1 MNPIIGIA
9 KKDVKT
15 FYREKGTIFWT
26 IAFPVLV
33 MLLFSAIFGREV
45 PFSASIGIV
54 NQDSAN
60 IYGAAAIDGLNQTG
74 VFHIKI
80 FEDKTEA
87 LKSLNSTEIRAV
99 VTIPE
104 GFSTN
109 LTSGNPTQVL
119 LAVDETNPDV
129 ARIIRDIV
137 KTFFTEFSKEIYKN
151 LNISFPEPISI
162 VEEQKVVG
170 EGIGYKEYILPG
182 MMCYPLLF
190 SSMVASTG
198 AIVYERERGTLKR
211 IRASPIHPLNMLFGK
226 TLAALLQ
233 TAISILIIAV
243 LGFFV
248 LNPKVNWNLSA
259 LLPIL
264 FLGSMNGIA
273 IGLLISCIGRSPQE
287 ASGAATTIGIVLQWF
302 TGMYFPLEYLPEY
315 LQQIGRVIPMT
326 YAAQALRDI
335 MLKNIALN
343 DLLKPI
349 ITLTAS
355 ATALYTIGIL
365 LYRRWVE
372 KE

>member
-1 MNPIIGIA
+1 MNPVIGVA
-9 KKDVKT
+9 VKDIKT
-15 FYREKGTIFWT
+15 FYREKGTLFWT

-45 PFSASIGIV
+45 PFTANIGVV
-54 NQDSAN
+54 NQDSSGM
-60 IYGAAAIDGLNQTG
+60 YGAAAVSGLNQTG
-74 VFHIKI
+74 VFHIKT
-80 FEDKTEA
+80 FENETDA
-87 LKSLNSTEIRAV
+87 LKALNATEIRAV
-99 VTIPE
+99 ITIPE
-104 GFSTN
+104 DFSTN
-109 LTSGNPTQVL
+109 LTSRNSTQVL

-129 ARIIRDIV
+129 ARIVKDVV
-137 KTFFTEFSKEIYKN
+137 KTFFTEFYKN
-151 LNISFPEPISI
+151 FNTNFTEPISV
-162 VEEQKVVG
+162 VEEQKVTG
-170 EGIGYKEYILPG
+170 EQIGYKEYILPG
-182 MMCYPLLF
+182 MLCYPLLF

-233 TAISILIIAV
+233 TAITILIIAV
-243 LGFFV
+243 LGFLV
-248 LNPKVNWNLSA
+248 LNPKVNWNISA

-264 FLGSMNGIA
+264 FLGSMNGVA

-302 TGMYFPLEYLPEY
+302 TGMYFPLDYLPEY
-315 LQQIGRVIPMT
+315 LQQVGRVVPMT

-335 MLKNIALN
+335 MLRNVMLN
-343 DLLKPI
+343 DLIQPI
-349 ITLTAS
+349 VTLGAS
-355 ATALYTIGIL
+355 ATALYIVGIL